1 LKKIVFMVILI
12 WLVMSLSVW
21 AVESIDSEITRITSA
36 FKGEY
41 TLGKPVIIGE
51 LTIIPVVKTNVLSFG
66 SDKNS
71 SFQMIFG
78 GISLEPVAILVV
90 KDGIFQIYNI
100 GEPDAGVG
108 EIFETIPGLLP
119 QTQTLSEGAKQELI
133 KKGRESLQKKD
144 FENAKQIF
152 EDLLKN
158 NPEVADAHALLGQAL
173 GELAQST
180 ADLNKKIQYGME
192 AFREFARALE
202 IEPDNPYALVARGY
216 ARLMVP
222 PPLGG
227 VDMAIEDFN
236 LVINKH
242 PEFIDAYI
250 GLAEAYG
257 RKGDQ
262 EKAKEFFNKV
272 LELDPENVQAKEG
285 LSRLNE

>member
-1 LKKIVFMVILI
+1 MKKIVFMVILI

-36 FKGEY
+36 LKGEY

-78 GISLEPVAILVV
+78 GISLEPVAILVA

-119 QTQTLSEGAKQELI
+119 QTQTLSENAKQELI

-144 FENAKQIF
+144 FEKARQIF

-158 NPEVADAHALLGQAL
+158 SPELADAHALLGQAL

-236 LVINKH
+236 LVINTH

-250 GLAEAYG
+250 GLAEAYSK
-257 RKGDQ
+257 KGDQ
-262 EKAKEFFNKV
+262 EKAKEYFNKV

>member
-227 VDMAIEDFN
+227 VDAAIEDFN
-236 LVINKH
+236 LVINNH

-250 GLAEAYG
+250 GLAEAYSK
-257 RKGDQ
+257 KGDQ
-262 EKAKEFFNKV
+262 EKAKEYFNKV

>member
-36 FKGEY
+36 LKGEY

-78 GISLEPVAILVV
+78 GISLEPVAILVA

-119 QTQTLSEGAKQELI
+119 QTQTLSENAKQELI

-144 FENAKQIF
+144 FEKARQIF

-158 NPEVADAHALLGQAL
+158 SPELADAHALLGQAL

-227 VDMAIEDFN
+227 VDAAIEDFN
-236 LVINKH
+236 LVINNH

-250 GLAEAYG
+250 GLAEAYSK
-257 RKGDQ
+257 KGDQ
-262 EKAKEFFNKV
+262 EKAKEYFNKV

>member
-1 LKKIVFMVILI
+1 MKKIVFMVILI

-36 FKGEY
+36 LKGEY

-78 GISLEPVAILVV
+78 GISLEPVAILVA

-119 QTQTLSEGAKQELI
+119 QTQTLSENAKQELI

-144 FENAKQIF
+144 FEKARQIF

-158 NPEVADAHALLGQAL
+158 SPELADAHALLGQAL

-250 GLAEAYG
+250 GLAEAYSK
-257 RKGDQ
+257 KGDQ
-262 EKAKEFFNKV
+262 EKAKEYFNKV